1 MQDEMKAWKKI
12 QLKNET
18 EEFFLISLRG
28 FIVPVA
34 LTEIVGDVF
43 ANGM

>member
-18 EEFFLISLRG
+18 EEFFLTLRG